1 MTSTSVEASASSGRR
16 PRLQVSFALFL
27 LTLFT
32 TLVYYPGLSGPFV
45 FDDHP
50 NILTNPKV
58 HAQSLDLPTLER
70 AATAY
75 EPGSIGRPLATISF
89 AVDYYLGKVNP
100 RGYKITSLIVHLANA
115 FLVFFLLR
123 SVMRLPRAASSD
135 SVLFCFT
142 IALLWAI
149 HPLQISTV
157 LYIVQRMETLSLTFV
172 LIGLIAYL
180 KGRVQQ
186 RDGGRGWPWLVASA
200 LLAGLGLLSKETA
213 ALFPVYA
220 FALELTVLR
229 FDAQAP
235 ATRRLLK
242 WAYAALSVAATIM
255 FLGWV
260 LPQYTADAAFAGRDF
275 NLHERLLSQL
285 RILPMYLGQ
294 MLLPLPG
301 TLSFYYDDFVKSTGL
316 LDPVTTLLGGL
327 LLLALLGT
335 GWRLRTRRPLVAL
348 GIFWFFGAHLLTS
361 NVINLE
367 LAFEHRNYFALLGV
381 LLAVG
386 DLVRTLPMRD
396 GPGLKRVAVGA
407 IVLVL
412 GALGAIRAAT
422 WGNELL
428 MATEMVADNPQ
439 SPRASNDLAAL
450 YIALSGS
457 DPASPFY
464 SVGQQEFER
473 GSRLPNA
480 SPLPEQGLIL
490 MAATTGQP
498 VKDEWWTR
506 LIHKVETRPVSPQEV
521 MAVTGLLK
529 QRYEGL
535 ELDDRR
541 LAQAYQALLDRGP
554 QPAHMYA
561 QFGDYALKYL
571 NDQDLADAM
580 FLAAI
585 NRLPGDRDYAERILA
600 ALITDG
606 HDRQARLVLA
616 RGVELGLFEAQHS
629 N

>member
-1 MTSTSVEASASSGRR
+1 MTSPFIGASASSGRR
-16 PRLQVSFALFL
+16 PWLQVSFALFL

-89 AVDYYLGKVNP
+89 AVDYYLGKDNP

-123 SVMRLPRAASSD
+123 SVMRLPRAAGSD

-172 LIGLIAYL
+172 LMGLIAYL

-235 ATRRLLK
+235 ATRRFLK
-242 WAYAALSVAATIM
+242 WAYAALFVTATIM

-301 TLSFYYDDFVKSTGL
+301 TLSFYYDDFIKSTGL
-316 LDPVTTLLGGL
+316 LDPVTTLLGGI

-412 GALGAIRAAT
+412 GVLGAIRAAT

-428 MATEMVADNPQ
+428 MATEMVTDNPQ
-439 SPRASNDLAAL
+439 SPRASSDLAAL

-457 DPASPFY
+457 DPASPLY

-561 QFGDYALKYL
+561 QFGDYALNYL
-571 NDQDLADAM
+571 HDGDLADTM

-585 NRLPGDRDYAERILA
+585 NHAPTDKDYAERILA
-600 ALITDG
+600 ALISDG
-606 HDRQARLVLA
+606 HDRQARLVHA
-616 RGVELGLFEAQHS
+616 RGEELGLFPRIAS
-629 N
+629 D